1 MREEKEADISDSDSD
16 VDVDVDMITR
26 LPDLILENIFLFL
39 PTADA
44 VVMTTVSKYWFNLW
58 KSLTILHFS
67 FNETT
72 QSFEN
77 FSHCVEDS
85 LSSLGSPEKNSII
98 HHFVLNMHFARE
110 RQLLDEM
117 NSMVYI
123 SKKSTCID
131 DWISLL
137 LKNYVKHLKIRIS
150 NMRYYLPTDIFS
162 SKSFLTV
169 NIEGCYVMGGPLFCG
184 TYSSFNCLK
193 ELVLLRVET
202 SNVTVHKILSY
213 SPLLE
218 KLVLKEISRM
228 TSLIVRNLPRLSYL
242 EVEQALDGR
251 LEIKAPN
258 LRTLILHL
266 DGSVKGFVSDHV
278 TVRRGNYGSKKFVF
292 EHAMLETLQLCFNSC
307 ARIKVAC
314 SNLRTMSLSN
324 KGSENPLD
332 VDVDAP
338 KLEQLDY
345 EGYVIPS
352 FHGMHLVKPTVTLK
366 LSLGGRPGLDVAV
379 RSCIEMF
386 NQPTVH
392 LSYLYGQFF
401 KAQEILW
408 PGQVQEMEVTSP
420 PPKVKCLIWSLS
432 SSTPS
437 FAYQLLLDGSLCS
450 CHPSILRVEA
460 LPANREFM
468 KFLCHELLDREEN
481 PSCCKDEPEFRCWRH
496 YLKSVNVQIQSQ
508 SETEKPNTFGDKAL
522 MNTLNHIDTSKEV
535 QFNMNWSRNLV

>member
-16 VDVDVDMITR
+16 VDVDMITL

-67 FNETT
+67 FNETI
-72 QSFEN
+72 QRFESFL
-77 FSHCVEDS
+77 HCVEDS
-85 LSSLGSPEKNSII
+85 LSWLRSSEKNSII
-98 HHFVLNMHFARE
+98 HHFVLNMHFAGERE
-110 RQLLDEM
+110 LTDEM
-117 NSMVYI
+117 NNMVYI
-123 SKKSTCID
+123 SKITTCID

-137 LKNYVKHLKIRIS
+137 LKNSVKHLNIRIS
-150 NMRYYLPTDIFS
+150 NFRYYLLTDIFS
-162 SKSFLTV
+162 ARSFLTA
-169 NIEGCYVMGGPLFCG
+169 NIEGCYIMGGPLFCG
-184 TYSSFNCLK
+184 NFLSFNCLK
-193 ELVLLRVET
+193 ELVLLRIET
-202 SNVTVHKILSY
+202 SSLMVHKILSY

-218 KLVLKEISRM
+218 KLVLKGISKM
-228 TSLIVRNLPRLSYL
+228 ASLVICNLPRLSYL
-242 EVEQALDGR
+242 EVEQALDCR

-266 DGSVKGFVSDHV
+266 DGAVKGFVSDRV
-278 TVRRGNYGSKKFVF
+278 TVRIGNYGSKKFDF
-292 EHAMLETLQLCFNSC
+292 EHALLETLQLCFNSC
-307 ARIKVAC
+307 SRIMVAC

-332 VDVDAP
+332 VNVYAP

-352 FHGMHLVKPTVTLK
+352 FHGMHLEKPTVTLK

-408 PGQVQEMEVTSP
+408 PGQVQIMEVTSP
-420 PPKVKCLIWSLS
+420 PPKVKCLIWSLT

-468 KFLCHELLDREEN
+468 KFLCHELLNREEN

-508 SETEKPNTFGDKAL
+508 SETEKPKTFGDKDL

-535 QFNMNWSRNLV
+535 QFSMNWSRDLV